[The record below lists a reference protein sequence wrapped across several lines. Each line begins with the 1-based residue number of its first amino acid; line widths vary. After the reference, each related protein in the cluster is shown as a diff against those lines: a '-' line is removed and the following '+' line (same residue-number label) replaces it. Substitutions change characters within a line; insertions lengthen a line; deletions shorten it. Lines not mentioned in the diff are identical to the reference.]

1 MVCVDAG
8 TGSPGVW
15 FDLFGRAFAVFQLHT
30 LFALS
35 VTLLVVAPVFLV
47 LTVIALHRVDR
58 LYLFSKSRLHHTPD
72 GDEAVPLYGWR
83 GFFRFPF
90 IFALSCAA

>member
-1 MVCVDAG
+1 MVRVGAG

-47 LTVIALHRVDR
+47 LTMITLHRVDR
-58 LYLFSKSRLHHTPD
+58 LYLFSKSKLHHTPD
-72 GDEAVPLYGWR
+72 GDETVPLYGWR

>member
-1 MVCVDAG
+1 MVHVDAG

-15 FDLFGRAFAVFQLHT
+15 FDMFGRAFAVFQLHT

-35 VTLLVVAPVFLV
+35 ITLLVVAPVFLV
-47 LTVIALHRVDR
+47 LTMTALYSVDR
-58 LYLFSKSRLHHTPD
+58 LYLFSKSKIHHTPD
-72 GDEAVPLYGWR
+72 GDEVVPLYGWR
-83 GFFRFPF
+83 GFFRFPL